1 MGKDCDVQC
10 KVFFFK
16 KQKQSIIVA
25 AEWIGNMQIMQRLII
40 G

>member
-16 KQKQSIIVA
+16 KKQSIIVA

>member
-1 MGKDCDVQC
+1 MYSVK
-10 KVFFFK
+10 FSFLK
-16 KQKQSIIVA
+16 KQIIIVA

>member
-16 KQKQSIIVA
+16 KQNIFVA
-25 AEWIGNMQIMQRLII
+25 AEWIGNMQFMQRLII